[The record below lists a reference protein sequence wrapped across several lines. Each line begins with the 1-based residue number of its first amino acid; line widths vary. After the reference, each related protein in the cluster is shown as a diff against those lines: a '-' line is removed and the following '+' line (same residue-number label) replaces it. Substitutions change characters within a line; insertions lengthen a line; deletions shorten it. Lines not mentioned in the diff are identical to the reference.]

1 MVTTKRNLLG
11 ETVPPKNASSRADVE
26 APNSA
31 GALGTSSRTENTSAA
46 TSSSRP
52 FDETRVVDSEYK
64 GEGRP
69 IAEPNLARWI
79 LLQPRAP
86 WSVARF
92 IDALCWRLV
101 GNGVPLSRV
110 SLFTNTLHPQ
120 IDSLGWRWW
129 RDQGVTEEFHFERGL
144 ENTPDYAKRPIYRVI
159 EQGIPLRRRLEVDR
173 SEFPLL
179 AELAA
184 EGATDY
190 LAMPLSRLVRRYAVV
205 TWASDRPG
213 GFSPRDLELLE
224 EIRPALAVVMEANA
238 VRRAARTLLSIYL
251 SNEIGERIFDGQVER
266 GKVQHMRAVVMAS
279 DLRGFTSLS
288 DRLPGDV
295 VIRAL
300 DDYFEYVADA
310 VNAAGGFVL
319 KFVGDGILALFPT
332 DTGGEV
338 TAVRGSLDAARAVIV
353 RLAEHNADP
362 RARGTVWLHAGFGL
376 HIGDVM
382 LGNVGS
388 HDRLDFTAIGP
399 AVNMAFRL
407 EGLTKHLDRPVLTSQ
422 AFAEI
427 SEIPLHSLGFH
438 PIRGFLDPAEVFGL
452 PEHDSATLFADG
464 R

>member
-1 MVTTKRNLLG
+1 MTMKRNLVGVTAPQKSTVVRSDLEASDSVRTS
-11 ETVPPKNASSRADVE
+11 ETSTHAENAS
-26 APNSA
+26 
-31 GALGTSSRTENTSAA
+31 A
-46 TSSSRP
+46 TASWPRS
-52 FDETRVVDSEYK
+52 FDEIRVIDSEYR

-69 IAEPNLARWI
+69 IAEPDLVRWI
-79 LLQPRAP
+79 LLHPRAP
-86 WSVARF
+86 WSIARF
-92 IDALCWRLV
+92 IDALCWRLI
-101 GNGVPLSRV
+101 GSGVPLSRV

-129 RDQGVTEEFHFERGL
+129 RDRGVTEEFHFERGL
-144 ENTPDYAKRPIYRVI
+144 ENTPGYAERPIYRVI
-159 EQGIPLRRRLEVDR
+159 EQGVPLRRRLEVDR

-184 EGATDY
+184 HGATDY

-205 TWASDRPG
+205 TWTSDRPG
-213 GFSPRDLELLE
+213 GFSARDLELLE
-224 EIRPALAVVMEANA
+224 GIRPALAVVMEANT

-288 DRLPGDV
+288 DRLPGEV

-319 KFVGDGILALFPT
+319 KFVGDGVLALFPT
-332 DTGGEV
+332 DTEGEV
-338 TAVRGSLDAARAVIV
+338 SAVRGSLDAARTVVA
-353 RLAEHNADP
+353 RLAQHNAILG
-362 RARGTVWLHAGFGL
+362 ARGTIWLRAGFGL

-427 SEIPLHSLGFH
+427 SDTPLHSLGFH

-452 PEHDSATLFADG
+452 PEHESTTSFSNS